1 MFPEPYNTVGVR
13 ITNAA
18 DGPVLP
24 CGYSYWPN
32 TNAHAGEPNLLVFLG
47 TDRNRGGHGPSLWS
61 VDKTTLDVTPLGP
74 LFPPEHPLSWATGEG
89 WYFSATDPHV
99 LYACDLLH
107 LYRVDVRSRRV
118 TTVIDVAGNPFNKY
132 LWQFHSSADGKTHSA
147 TVKDQDTYQAEGCIV
162 YREWLPQ
169 PWSWFPARGDF
180 DECQIDK
187 SGRWLLV
194 KSNIDA
200 DAGEDNLIIRVE
212 DEKTRLLL
220 DQQGAAGHSDN
231 GYSYMI
237 AADNWNDK
245 PNALRLWHFDEACA
259 PQGRLVYYSPVWD
272 VELNHVSHG
281 NARPGSPDD
290 QWVLG
295 SGATSTIGPRANE
308 LVMVPLDGSLKV
320 RVIAPTMTTGDIG
333 YDSLPKANLDPY
345 GDYALWT
352 SNHGSDR
359 LDAFLVK
366 IPER

>member
-1 MFPEPYNTVGVR
+1 
-13 ITNAA
+13 
-18 DGPVLP
+18 
-24 CGYSYWPN
+24 
-32 TNAHAGEPNLLVFLG
+32 
-47 TDRNRGGHGPSLWS
+47 
-61 VDKTTLDVTPLGP
+61 
-74 LFPPEHPLSWATGEG
+74 
-89 WYFSATDPHV
+89 
-99 LYACDLLH
+99 
-107 LYRVDVRSRRV
+107 
-118 TTVIDVAGNPFNKY
+118 
-132 LWQFHSSADGKTHSA
+132 
-147 TVKDQDTYQAEGCIV
+147 
-162 YREWLPQ
+162 
-169 PWSWFPARGDF
+169 
-180 DECQIDK
+180 
-187 SGRWLLV
+187 
-194 KSNIDA
+194 
-200 DAGEDNLIIRVE
+200 
-212 DEKTRLLL
+212 
-220 DQQGAAGHSDN
+220 
-231 GYSYMI
+231 MI